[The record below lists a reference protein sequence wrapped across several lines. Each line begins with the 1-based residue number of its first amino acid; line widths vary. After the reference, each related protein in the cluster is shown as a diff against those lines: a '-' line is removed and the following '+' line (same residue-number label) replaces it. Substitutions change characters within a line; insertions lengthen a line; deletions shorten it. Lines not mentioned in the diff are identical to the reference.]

1 MNEFEDKII
10 LTNPGSFLPGK
21 IEPVL
26 DPGYNPPFYRNQLL
40 AEAMVKLNMI
50 DSQSTGI
57 RRVFRIQ
64 KERFFPLPDY
74 DLSNRNQVK
83 VRVYGKILDENY
95 SQILF
100 KNPDFDLETV
110 FLIDCVQKGIKIDKK
125 AVKYLRKLKVI
136 EGKMPNIFLS
146 ASISEVIGE
155 KTQYVKNKAFD
166 DQYYKDL
173 ILKYLERYGKA
184 KKKDVRELL
193 WDKLPEI
200 MEDKQKEAKV
210 RNLLS
215 ALRRKNLITTDSVN
229 QQKSSWILTEQFK
242 QENRNL
248 NKRLNKNM

>member
-1 MNEFEDKII
+1 
-10 LTNPGSFLPGK
+10 
-21 IEPVL
+21 
-26 DPGYNPPFYRNQLL
+26 
-40 AEAMVKLNMI
+40 MVKLNMI

-64 KERFFPLPDY
+64 KERYFPLPDY
-74 DLSNRNQVK
+74 DLSNRQQVK
-83 VRVYGKILDENY
+83 VCVYGKILDENY

-110 FLIDCVQKGIKIDKK
+110 FLIDCVQKGIKIDKS

-146 ASISEVIGE
+146 AAISETLGE

-173 ILKYLERYGKA
+173 IVKYLEQYGKA
-184 KKKDVRELL
+184 KKKDIRTLI
-193 WDKLPEI
+193 WDKLPEV
-200 MEDKQKEAKV
+200 MTDKQKEDKI

-215 ALRRKNLITTDSVN
+215 ALRKKNIITTDSKN
-229 QQKSSWILTEQFK
+229 QQRSSWILVSQLK
-242 QENRNL
+242 QE
-248 NKRLNKNM
+248 

>member
-1 MNEFEDKII
+1 MWLLRELLNNCIAHSEYTYGGRIYLNEFEDKII

-50 DSQSTGI
+50 DSQSTVI

-83 VRVYGKILDENY
+83 VCVYGKILDENY

-215 ALRRKNLITTDSVN
+215 ALRRKNLITTD
-229 QQKSSWILTEQFK
+229 
-242 QENRNL
+242 
-248 NKRLNKNM
+248 